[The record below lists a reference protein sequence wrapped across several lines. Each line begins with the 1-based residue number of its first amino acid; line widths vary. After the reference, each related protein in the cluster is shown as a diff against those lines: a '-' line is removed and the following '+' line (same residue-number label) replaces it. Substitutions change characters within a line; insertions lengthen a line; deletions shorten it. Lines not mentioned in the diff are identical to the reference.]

1 MKMSKNLRQCNP
13 LMTNVRDSV
22 HRAYNLGY
30 EQAKKDYKRL
40 DGKWTREAL
49 GVKGVWYK
57 CGNCQKYAIADYAF
71 CPQCGSDMRGLD
83 DEG

>member
-1 MKMSKNLRQCNP
+1 MTMSKNLRQCNP

-30 EQAKKDYKRL
+30 EQAKKDYKRR
-40 DGKWTREAL
+40 DGKWITQPGGKIL
-49 GVKGVWYK
+49 WYR
-57 CGNCQKYAIADYAF
+57 CNNCLQYAIADYAF
-71 CPQCGSDMRGLD
+71 CPQCGSDMRGLG